1 MLIPR
6 QDISCVIGVALFCC
20 CCSFVRGQESLEPAQ
35 PDSTHAA
42 ESAVAADLIKSPTG
56 AMLRSLA
63 LPGWGQFYNEQ
74 WIKGI
79 CVAGTELGIIA
90 NAIVQ
95 NHYAAN
101 ANTDAE
107 RDFYRENRN
116 LSYWWLAGTI
126 LLSMADAYVDAHLYG
141 FDEST
146 ELSVDLKRE
155 SAPFHQQ
162 VSVLVTINLIF

>member
-1 MLIPR
+1 MSTHR
-6 QDISCVIGVALFCC
+6 QDISCVIGVALLCC
-20 CCSFVRGQESLEPAQ
+20 CCAIVRGQENLQPALA
-35 PDSTHAA
+35 DSTSAA
-42 ESAVAADLIKSPTG
+42 ESTVKADSIKSPTG

-63 LPGWGQFYNEQ
+63 IPGWGQFYNEQ
-74 WIKGI
+74 WFKGI
-79 CVAGTELGIIA
+79 FVAGTELGIIT

-107 RDFYRENRN
+107 RDFYRDNRN
-116 LSYWWLAGTI
+116 LSYWWLAGAI

-155 SAPFHQQ
+155 STPFYSQ
-162 VSVLVTINLIF
+162 VSIFVTVNLIF